1 MGSTI
6 KGYKEVLKEMIRL
19 ATNFDKF
26 RCDCLLKDKSVE
38 ELEEIVNNHLG
49 KNALEKAFF
58 AGYASAEY
66 IQEIIENGSNDE
78 LNAFSFEM
86 IYDFCGIEENEEE
99 DT

>member
-1 MGSTI
+1 MGDTT

-26 RCDCLLKDKSVE
+26 RCDCLLKDKSIE

-49 KNALEKAFF
+49 SNNLEKAFF

-86 IYDFCGIEENEEE
+86 IYDFCGIEEKDEEE
-99 DT
+99 E